1 MLDRTISHY
10 RIVARIGAGGM
21 GVVYRAHDQQLERD
35 VALKV
40 LARGTL
46 ANDAARHRF
55 RREALA
61 LARLNHPNIETVYEF
76 GSEDGIDFLVMELI
90 TGVALHYKLAG
101 GALPEKEVL
110 RLGSQLADGL
120 EAAHAQGIIHRD
132 LKPGNLH
139 ITKDDRLKILDF
151 GLAQWLPTG
160 DQDNLALTISKAQE
174 VTGTLPYMAPE
185 QLRGQRADQRTDI
198 YSAGAV
204 LYEMATGRRPHL
216 QTAGPQLISAILE
229 RPLDVPSSHNPQIT
243 PALESIIVKALDKDP
258 KLRYQSARELQI
270 DLDRLSSGLTP
281 IMRRPHRDWQWR
293 VFAAVAAVLVILA
306 MAVLALNVGGIRSR
320 LFNRAK
326 PAQPAGAITPPAA
339 SVGPKARRS
348 VAVLG
353 FKNLSGKADEAWI
366 STALAEMLST
376 ELAAGEQV
384 RTIPGENIARMKV
397 DLALADADSFGQDSL
412 AKIRNHLGT
421 DLVVVGSYL
430 AMGKTGGGKIRLDFR
445 LQDAAAGETIASVSE
460 TGTENEL
467 LDLVSRSGTEIR
479 RKLGIGQV
487 SDFESSGVRA
497 SLPSNGDAARLYS
510 EGLEQLH
517 VLNTL
522 AARDLLLKAV
532 QADPKHAPTHAALAE
547 AWSAL
552 GYDNRAA
559 QEAKRALDLSENLS
573 REERL
578 FVEGRYHE
586 FSREWPKAIEIYRT
600 LTGFF
605 PDNLEYGLRLAAS
618 QVAGGSGK
626 DAQATLDGLRSL
638 PAPASDDARVDLAE
652 ANAST
657 AIGDFK
663 RSESAAARAVTK
675 GRAQGT
681 QLVVAQAR
689 SRQGWAMERLGQSN
703 DAAAALAEA
712 QGLFTTAG
720 DRMGAATALQTTGH
734 VLYDKGSFAEARK
747 AYEDAL
753 VVFRTLGNEARVAG
767 SLNNLGNVYYDQG
780 DLFRARQ
787 YYEQTIA
794 AYREIDD
801 KAGLAGGLGNLAN
814 VLDAMGNLPDS
825 LKMQQAGLAAFREI
839 DNQRGTASTLSNI
852 DNILAEMGDLAG
864 AQEKYTEALE
874 LQNRIGYKRGAAFA
888 LSGLADVLMQRGDLI
903 KARQKAQ
910 DAANIR
916 RDLGEQLNGALSQT
930 QLAKIALEEGHEAEA
945 EGLIRAAVAEFE
957 KEKVLDNQAAAQAL
971 LTLIMVKQARV
982 ADARKT
988 AEQAITL
995 SRQSGSRLARFD
1007 AELASARV
1015 LAASGK
1021 SAEALQRLEAVLTE
1035 AKKYGYL
1042 IYEYQA
1048 RLALGE
1054 VEMKSGKTNAG
1065 RARLAALE
1073 KDATRTGVLL
1083 IARKATGMWR
1093 TASSPVGHESGLP

>member
-1 MLDRTISHY
+1 
-10 RIVARIGAGGM
+10 M
-21 GVVYRAHDQQLERD
+21 GVVYRAHDEQLERD

-40 LARGTL
+40 LNPGTL
-46 ANDAARHRF
+46 ANESARQRF

-61 LARLNHPNIETVYEF
+61 LGKLNHPNIETVYEF
-76 GSEDGIDFLVMELI
+76 GCEDGIDFLVMELI

-110 RLGSQLADGL
+110 RLGAQLADGL

-151 GLAQWLPTG
+151 GLAQWIPMG
-160 DQDNLALTISKAQE
+160 DQDNLALTVSKAHDIM
-174 VTGTLPYMAPE
+174 GTLPYMAPE
-185 QLRGQRADQRTDI
+185 QLRGQRADRRTDI

-204 LYEMATGRRPHL
+204 LYEMATGKRPHL
-216 QTAGPQLISAILE
+216 QTSGPQLISAILE
-229 RPLDVPSSHNPQIT
+229 RPLTAPSLHTPQIT
-243 PALESIIVKALDKDP
+243 PALDSIIVKALDKDP
-258 KLRYQSARELQI
+258 NRRYQSARELHI
-270 DLDRLSSGLTP
+270 DLERLSSGLTP
-281 IMRRPHRDWQWR
+281 VVQRHNRRRGL
-293 VFAAVAAVLVILA
+293 FAATAAALAISALIL
-306 MAVLALNVGGIRSR
+306 LALDVSGIRPR
-320 LFNRAK
+320 LFHPAK
-326 PAQPAGAITPPAA
+326 QSQPGTNATATIAPTI
-339 SVGPKARRS
+339 KARRS

-397 DLALADADSFGQDSL
+397 DLALADADSFGKDSL

-430 AMGKTGGGKIRLDFR
+430 AMGKTGGNKIRLDFR
-445 LQDAAAGETIASVSE
+445 LQDAVAGESIASVSE

-487 SDFESSGVRA
+487 SDSETSGVRA
-497 SLPSNGDAARLYS
+497 SLPSNGEAARFYS
-510 EGLEQLH
+510 EGLAQLQ
-517 VLNTL
+517 VLNAL
-522 AARDLLLKAV
+522 AARDLLQKAA
-532 QADPKHAPTHAALAE
+532 QADPKHGPTHAALAE

-552 GYDNRAA
+552 GYDSRAA
-559 QEAKRALDLSENLS
+559 AEAKRALDLSENLS

-618 QVAGGSGK
+618 QAAGGSGK
-626 DAQATLDGLRSL
+626 DALATIEGLRSL
-638 PAPASDDARVDLAE
+638 PVPARDDARIDLAE
-652 ANAST
+652 ANA
-657 AIGDFK
+657 AAVIGDFK
-663 RSESAAARAVTK
+663 RSEAAAAQAVMK

-681 QLVVAQAR
+681 QLVVALAR
-689 SRQGWAMERLGQSN
+689 SRQGWVLERLGQSS

-712 QGLFTTAG
+712 QGLFTAAG
-720 DRMGAATALQTTGH
+720 DRMGAASTLQSTGH
-734 VLYDKGSFAEARK
+734 LLYDQGNLTKARK
-747 AYEDAL
+747 AYENAL
-753 VVFRTLGNEARVAG
+753 AVFRTLGNQARVAA
-767 SLNNLGNVYYDQG
+767 SLNNIGNIYYDHG
-780 DLFRARQ
+780 DLVQARQ
-787 YYEQTIA
+787 YYEQSIA

-801 KAGLAGGLGNLAN
+801 KSGLAGGLGNLAN
-814 VLDAMGNLPDS
+814 VLDSIGSLPEA

-839 DNQRGTASTLSNI
+839 GDQRGTASTLSNLG
-852 DNILAEMGDLAG
+852 NLLVEMGDLGA

-874 LQNRIGYKRGAAFA
+874 MDNQIGYKRGAAFA
-888 LSGLADVLMQRGDLI
+888 LSGLADVLTQRGDLAQ
-903 KARQKAQ
+903 ARQKAQ

-916 RDLGEQLNGALSQT
+916 RDLGAQLNTALSQT
-930 QLAKIALEEGHEAEA
+930 QLAMIALEEGHEAES
-945 EGLIRAAVAEFE
+945 EGLIRAAATEFE
-957 KEKVLDNQAAAQAL
+957 KEKLLDNQVAARAL
-971 LTLIMVKQARV
+971 LTLIMLKQGRFS
-982 ADARKT
+982 DAQKA
-988 AEQAITL
+988 AEQATVL
-995 SRQSGSRLARFD
+995 ARQSGNRLARFD
-1007 AELASARV
+1007 AELANGRV

-1021 SAEALQRLEAVLTE
+1021 SAEALPQLEAVLSE

-1048 RLALGE
+1048 RLALSE
-1054 VEMKSGKTNAG
+1054 AEMKSGKATAG
-1065 RARLAALE
+1065 RARLAALN
-1073 KDATRTGVLL
+1073 KDATRTGFLL
-1083 IARKATGMWR
+1083 IAHKAEKA
-1093 TASSPVGHESGLP
+1093 AS